1 MIYTL
6 VGRNVD
12 ITDALDN
19 IVDKKLARLD
29 KYFQEDAEA
38 SVTMSVQKNSQIVEI
53 TIPLKGGSIVRA
65 EESTDDMYT
74 SLDKAIDI
82 LERQIRKHKEKIQDK
97 KSMDTIRFENIEPLS
112 EEEKGEEQKIVKV
125 KRFPIKP
132 MSEEEAILQMELIG
146 HAFFVFEN
154 AETGDANVVYK
165 RKDGNYGLIEPQY

>member
-12 ITDALDN
+12 ITDALDEA
-19 IVDKKLARLD
+19 VDKKLSRLD
-29 KYFQEDAEA
+29 KYFHDDAEA

-53 TIPLKGGSIVRA
+53 TIPLKGGSIVRV

-74 SLDKAIDI
+74 SLDKATDI
-82 LERQIRKHKEKIQDK
+82 LERQIRRHKEKMKDK
-97 KSMDTIRFENIEPLS
+97 KSMDTIRFENVETLKEEN
-112 EEEKGEEQKIVKV
+112 EEEKKIVKK

-154 AETGDANVVYK
+154 SETGDANVVYK